1 MAPDAAA
8 HPCRI
13 CGGRIDGSGPAV
25 ALAGANGF
33 DGPAFIPFVSEAV
46 TLGTAGV
53 EHIDCFVAAHGD
65 RALAELLHAPKA
77 RAMGIL

>member
-1 MAPDAAA
+1 MAGNAAA
-8 HPCRI
+8 PSCRI
-13 CGGRIDGSGPAV
+13 CGGTIDGSGPAV

-33 DGPAFIPFVSEAV
+33 DGPAFISFVNEAV
-46 TLGTAGV
+46 TLGTGGAD
-53 EHIDCFVAAHGD
+53 HIDCFVAAHGD